1 MNDYWVPD
9 VISLQWYT
17 SCGSSRFLFKKLLR
31 TTKFIPKI
39 IYMVYKLPL
48 IIFCCW
54 KSFVDVLNKA
64 ILKSL
69 LYCTKISFLHNP
81 HLINVLIN
89 VRICLNFFITKILK
103 IIRELCSSKT
113 LEKLSN
119 MLLLFLKCDTH
130 KCTCREQKSNT
141 EAEEYNRKNPLKLN
155 KM

>member
-1 MNDYWVPD
+1 
-9 VISLQWYT
+9 
-17 SCGSSRFLFKKLLR
+17 
-31 TTKFIPKI
+31 
-39 IYMVYKLPL
+39 MVYKLPL

-89 VRICLNFFITKILK
+89 VRICLHFFIMNILK
-103 IIRELCSSKT
+103 IIRELFSSKT
-113 LEKLSN
+113 LENLSN
-119 MLLLFLKCDTH
+119 MSLLLLKCDTH
-130 KCTCREQKSNT
+130 KCTCKEQKSNT
-141 EAEEYNRKNPLKLN
+141 EAEIYNRKNPLKLN